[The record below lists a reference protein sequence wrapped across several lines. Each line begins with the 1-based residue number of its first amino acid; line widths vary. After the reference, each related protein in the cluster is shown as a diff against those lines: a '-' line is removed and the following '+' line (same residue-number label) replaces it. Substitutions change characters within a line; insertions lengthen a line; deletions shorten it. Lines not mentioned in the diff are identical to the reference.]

1 MVRVL
6 EAVRRAW
13 LGIESSLLRRP
24 EATDPKAESTSLENK
39 WVSSGLA

>member
-6 EAVRRAW
+6 KAVRRAW
-13 LGIESSLLRRP
+13 LEIESSLLRRP